1 MAGLQFPTVID
12 SENILGHVFNFK
24 AIPNVVL
31 IDPSGV
37 IRYIRRGFDIRKPE
51 FAEIVENWAQGD
63 SEPSD
68 RLDHQDATVTAEAM
82 EHFREGLALYQDNK
96 PEEAIAAWRRGVAI
110 EPDNYIIRKQIWAV
124 ENPDRFYDGPV
135 DYAWQKEQLDKG
147 R

>member
-1 MAGLQFPTVID
+1 MQFCTAID
-12 SENILGHVFNFK
+12 SENILGHLFNFK

-51 FAEIVENWAQGD
+51 FAKIVESWAYGD
-63 SEPSD
+63 SGLD
-68 RLDHQDATVTAEAM
+68 DQLDHKDTTVTDEAM
-82 EHFREGLALYQDNK
+82 QYFREGLALYQNNK
-96 PEEAIAAWRRGVAI
+96 PGEALAAWRRGVAV

-124 ENPDRFYDGPV
+124 ENPDRFYDGPI
-135 DYAWQKEQLDKG
+135 DLAWQKEQLDNG

>member
-1 MAGLQFPTVID
+1 MEFSTAID
-12 SENILGHVFNFK
+12 SENILGHMFNFK

-51 FAEIVENWAQGD
+51 FAKIVENWAQGD
-63 SEPSD
+63 NEPSD
-68 RLDHQDATVTAEAM
+68 QMDHKDATVTIEAM
-82 EHFREGLALYQDNK
+82 QHFREGLALYQDNK
-96 PEEAIAAWRRGVAI
+96 REEALAAWRRGVAI

>member
-1 MAGLQFPTVID
+1 MARAQFCTAID
-12 SENILGHVFNFK
+12 SENILGQLFNFK

-51 FAEIVENWAQGD
+51 FAKIVENWAYGD
-63 SEPSD
+63 SELD
-68 RLDHQDATVTAEAM
+68 DQLDHKDTTVTTEAM
-82 EHFREGLALYQDNK
+82 QYFREGLALYQNNE
-96 PEEAIAAWRRGVAI
+96 PEEALVAWRRGVAI

-135 DYAWQKEQLDKG
+135 DFSWQKEQLDNG

>member
-1 MAGLQFPTVID
+1 MQFCTAID
-12 SENILGHVFNFK
+12 SENILGQLFNFK

-51 FAEIVENWAQGD
+51 FAKIVESWAYGD
-63 SEPSD
+63 SGLD
-68 RLDHQDATVTAEAM
+68 DQLDHKDTTVTTEAM
-82 EHFREGLALYQDNK
+82 QYFREGLALYQNNK
-96 PEEAIAAWRRGVAI
+96 PEEALAAWRLGVAI

-135 DYAWQKEQLDKG
+135 DYAWQKEQLDNG